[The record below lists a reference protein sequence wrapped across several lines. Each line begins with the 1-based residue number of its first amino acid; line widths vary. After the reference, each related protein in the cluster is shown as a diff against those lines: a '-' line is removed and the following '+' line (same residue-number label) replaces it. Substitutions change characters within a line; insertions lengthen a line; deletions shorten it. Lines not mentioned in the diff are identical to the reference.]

1 MLLKC
6 TDCNHDVNTEAK
18 TCPNCGSTKPF
29 KTQELTQD
37 QVKGMSF
44 SEKSQYK
51 KLGGKIAMGNGQKIF
66 WGVVAIII
74 AIAIF
79 TPSTPKAPEQ
89 LEENAQVQADV
100 PSEKSVPTEYISALA
115 KAEIYNGTAHM
126 SKKGLYEQLTS
137 EYGERFTAEAAQ
149 YAIDNINADY
159 KANAL
164 KKAEMYQ
171 ETMHMSPS
179 SIREQLVSDAGEKFT
194 KEEAKYALENLR

>member
-18 TCPNCGSTKPF
+18 MCPSCGSTKPF
-29 KTQELTQD
+29 KTQELTQE

-51 KLGGKIAMGNGQKIF
+51 KLGGKIEMGKGQKIF
-66 WGVVAIII
+66 WGIVIIII

-79 TPSTPKAPEQ
+79 TPSTPQAPAQVEA
-89 LEENAQVQADV
+89 NAQSEADA

-115 KAEIYNGTAHM
+115 KAEIYNSTAHM

-137 EYGERFTAEAAQ
+137 DYGEKFSAEAAQ
-149 YAIDNINADY
+149 YAIDNVNADY
-159 KANAL
+159 KTNAL

-171 ETMHMSPS
+171 ETMHISPS
-179 SIREQLVSDAGEKFT
+179 SIRDQLVSDAGEKFT
-194 KEEAKYALENLR
+194 KEEAKYALENLK